1 MASTEVKKPATPKL
15 SKKFLVRKQ
24 NERKI
29 TSGKRIISH
38 KRSLSSLTKKQR
50 LAIKKRAALRKVEKP
65 KNPRFPRAYAIQQEK
80 KKLSLRKVQCFKD
93 HKRHIRSSLKPGTV
107 LILLAGKHK
116 GKRVVFLRALDSGLL
131 LRYVIATK
139 TRINIRG
146 VAVPKA
152 LTDKFFRRVDLKP
165 KSKNVD
171 KLFAEEPKK
180 YSVSDER
187 KKLQKE
193 VDLSLLKAIRKH
205 KSSKILAA
213 YLKSMFSLSRKD
225 YPHKM
230 VF

>member
-1 MASTEVKKPATPKL
+1 MTTIRRVEGCYVMRECLPALQNSDTGPF
-15 SKKFLVRKQ
+15 KFNGVP
-24 NERKI
+24 
-29 TSGKRIISH
+29 
-38 KRSLSSLTKKQR
+38 
-50 LAIKKRAALRKVEKP
+50 LR
-65 KNPRFPRAYAIQQEK
+65 
-80 KKLSLRKVQCFKD
+80 
-93 HKRHIRSSLKPGTV
+93 
-107 LILLAGKHK
+107 
-116 GKRVVFLRALDSGLL
+116 RVNQ
-131 LRYVIATK
+131 RYVIATK
-139 TRINIRG
+139 TRINMSG
-146 VAVPKA
+146 VAVSKA
-152 LTDKFFRRVDLKP
+152 LTDKFFRRIDLKP